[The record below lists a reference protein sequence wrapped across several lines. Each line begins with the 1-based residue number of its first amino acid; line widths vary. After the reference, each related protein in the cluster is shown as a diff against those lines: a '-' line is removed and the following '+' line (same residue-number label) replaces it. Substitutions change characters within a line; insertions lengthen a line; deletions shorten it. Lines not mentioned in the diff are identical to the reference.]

1 MSDDR
6 RPPGSEAPGP
16 LGVRTLAGGVL
27 SLRLAA
33 APGVRALLVS
43 GVLDGRCAAEL
54 PGELLAAAGACPEGL
69 VLDLQGVG
77 ECDVAGVVALAGAC
91 EHARQAG
98 HSIGLAASTAEL
110 DRLTELQDLTDL
122 AADAWQRGDLQTAYE
137 AATAAMPAAAGASA
151 ALNVLLELERARA
164 ESDQERRG
172 GPAGQWLG

>member
-33 APGVRALLVS
+33 APGVTALLVS

-77 ECDVAGVVALAGAC
+77 ECDAAGVVALAGAC

-110 DRLTELQDLTDL
+110 DRLMVFTDTL
-122 AADAWQRGDLQTAYE
+122 HLVADHLD
-137 AATAAMPAAAGASA
+137 AGH
-151 ALNVLLELERARA
+151 
-164 ESDQERRG
+164 
-172 GPAGQWLG
+172 GPVRPNA